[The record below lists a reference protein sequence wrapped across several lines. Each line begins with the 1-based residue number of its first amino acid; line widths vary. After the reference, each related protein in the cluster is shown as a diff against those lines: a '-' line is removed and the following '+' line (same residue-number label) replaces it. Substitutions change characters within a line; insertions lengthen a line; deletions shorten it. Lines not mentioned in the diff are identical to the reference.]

1 LQIEVCSDQFLIPIQ
16 TASIA
21 GKSISENILLAQEMV
36 RNYHKDKG
44 IPRCTIKL
52 DLLKA
57 DDSLEWE
64 FTLHCQSTI
73 GIPQKLL
80 IGLERA
86 LLPVNFPWF

>member
-1 LQIEVCSDQFLIPIQ
+1 
-16 TASIA
+16 
-21 GKSISENILLAQEMV
+21 MV

-73 GIPQKLL
+73 ADKSSIQLVKGVLSEFQNLS
-80 IGLERA
+80 GLAASPKKSEVFCANVPYA
-86 LLPVNFPWF
+86 LKSRILE